1 MDDDEGRASSDDVLT
16 RLFHG
21 TATHEIPIDIL
32 EETYAEAQRLCAENG
47 WNEAEG
53 MRIIFANG
61 LSYLMREQDLSRLN
75 QGTANL
81 VDEINRLTKL
91 LNEAQSMYSVMKYQ
105 AFVLGRNCQILE
117 MNVTG
122 LRVDHEGMRQRLI
135 RSRSDEDRLRAEV
148 AALRAELAGRNQT
161 EPPAEPAQPASF
173 WERVRNWFKP

>member
-1 MDDDEGRASSDDVLT
+1 MDDDEGRTSSDDVLT

-21 TATHEIPIDIL
+21 TATHEIAIDIL

-75 QGTANL
+75 QGQANL

-91 LNEAQSMYSVMKYQ
+91 LNESQSMYSVMKYQ

-148 AALRAELAGRNQT
+148 STLRTRLASHQQT
-161 EPPAEPAQPASF
+161 QPASEPEQPVGF